1 MAAALV
7 GGMGCG
13 DACPILPGKRHETW
27 TLDDPAGQSLTTV
40 RAIGDDIRA
49 HVESLLT
56 TLGNPQA

>member
-1 MAAALV
+1 
-7 GGMGCG
+7 MGCG